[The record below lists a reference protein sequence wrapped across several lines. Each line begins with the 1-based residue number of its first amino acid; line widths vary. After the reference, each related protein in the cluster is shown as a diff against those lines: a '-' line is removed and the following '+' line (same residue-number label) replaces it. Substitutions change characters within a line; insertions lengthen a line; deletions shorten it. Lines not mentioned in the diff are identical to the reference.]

1 MTDKK
6 MPKNAKQFVC
16 EICNVVCCKNSNYK
30 IATVIISE
38 CFSDLNK
45 NV

>member
-1 MTDKK
+1 MCIKAIL
-6 MPKNAKQFVC
+6 PLYYNFH
-16 EICNVVCCKNSNYK
+16 IRHSNYT